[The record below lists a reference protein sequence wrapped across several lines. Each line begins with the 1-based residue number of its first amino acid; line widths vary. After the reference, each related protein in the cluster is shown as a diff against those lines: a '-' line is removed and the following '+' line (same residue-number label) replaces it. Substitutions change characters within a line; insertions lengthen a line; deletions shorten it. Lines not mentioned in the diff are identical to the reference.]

1 MGRAGIRKA
10 YRTGQGNLVIRS
22 KCEIEEHGTGGNL
35 RSRIVVTEIPYQVN
49 KAQLIETI
57 ANMVRDKRLE
67 GISDIREES
76 GRDGMRIVIECKKD
90 ANAQVVLNSL
100 YKHTNLQISDGI
112 ILLALV
118 ENGTEPKVL
127 NLRDILTH
135 YLAHQKEVI
144 TRRTRFELQKT
155 EERAHIIE
163 GLVLA
168 LANIDEVIRIIKTSK
183 DKNEATLKLTSA
195 FVLSER
201 QANAI
206 LEMRLQRLTSLE
218 VEKLKDELEALHA
231 TIADLKDILAHESRV
246 YEIIKNDLLTI
257 KAKYPSERK
266 TEISIDY
273 GEIDDEDL
281 IDEEDVVIS
290 MTHGG
295 YIKRYPVAEY
305 HAQNRGGVGI
315 TAHRPKEDDFVEAM
329 FVCSTHQ
336 SILLFSNFG
345 KVYSIKG
352 YEIPEANRTARG
364 RAMVNIVQLNAG
376 EKIATILPVDDT
388 KKGYLIMATKNG
400 LVKKTRMREY
410 VRIMRSGKIAIKIN
424 EGDELISVQYATH
437 GEEIIIASRSG
448 KCIRFKEGDVRPMGR
463 DTAGVRG
470 IHLTGKDEVVDML
483 VLKDGFDIL
492 TVSEKGYG
500 KRSSPDDYRLQSRAG
515 KGIKAGVF
523 NEKTGKLVNMKLVN
537 DELDIMLVT
546 STGIIIRMHGES
558 ISQIGRNTRGVRLM
572 KVRGG
577 KVATVAVTEK
587 DEEAEVTAP
596 EETAADLSPE
606 ELAQA
611 AEPEETE
618 ATETV
623 ETQSEESE
631 EQSPEEE

>member
-1 MGRAGIRKA
+1 
-10 YRTGQGNLVIRS
+10 
-22 KCEIEEHGTGGNL
+22 
-35 RSRIVVTEIPYQVN
+35 
-49 KAQLIETI
+49 
-57 ANMVRDKRLE
+57 
-67 GISDIREES
+67 
-76 GRDGMRIVIECKKD
+76 
-90 ANAQVVLNSL
+90 
-100 YKHTNLQISDGI
+100 
-112 ILLALV
+112 
-118 ENGTEPKVL
+118 
-127 NLRDILTH
+127 
-135 YLAHQKEVI
+135 
-144 TRRTRFELQKT
+144 
-155 EERAHIIE
+155 
-163 GLVLA
+163 
-168 LANIDEVIRIIKTSK
+168 
-183 DKNEATLKLTSA
+183 
-195 FVLSER
+195 
-201 QANAI
+201 
-206 LEMRLQRLTSLE
+206 
-218 VEKLKDELEALHA
+218 
-231 TIADLKDILAHESRV
+231 
-246 YEIIKNDLLTI
+246 
-257 KAKYPSERK
+257 
-266 TEISIDY
+266 
-273 GEIDDEDL
+273 
-281 IDEEDVVIS
+281 
-290 MTHGG
+290 
-295 YIKRYPVAEY
+295 
-305 HAQNRGGVGI
+305 
-315 TAHRPKEDDFVEAM
+315 
-329 FVCSTHQ
+329 
-336 SILLFSNFG
+336 
-345 KVYSIKG
+345 
-352 YEIPEANRTARG
+352 
-364 RAMVNIVQLNAG
+364 
-376 EKIATILPVDDT
+376 
-388 KKGYLIMATKNG
+388 
-400 LVKKTRMREY
+400 
-410 VRIMRSGKIAIKIN
+410 MRSGKIAIKIN

-587 DEEAEVTAP
+587 DEEAEVSVP